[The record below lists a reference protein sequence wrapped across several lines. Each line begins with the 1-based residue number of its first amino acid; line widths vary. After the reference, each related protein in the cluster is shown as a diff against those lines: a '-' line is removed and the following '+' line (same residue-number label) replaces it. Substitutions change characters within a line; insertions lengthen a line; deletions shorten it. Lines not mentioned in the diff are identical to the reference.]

1 MKTGTANLPL
11 HPGRAPPWLF
21 RRMVGM
27 ARGIADV
34 IMSEYSQ
41 EEFLRR
47 ISDPYWFQA
56 FSCVL
61 GFDWHSSGTTTVT
74 CGALKE
80 ALDRTGIAVAGG
92 KGKASRKTPDEIAKI
107 CDVFS
112 LPNAERLAYSSRMAA
127 KVDSAAIQ
135 AGYQLYHH
143 VFLVSEKGDWAVV
156 QQGLSDGSGYARRYH
171 WLSDGVDSFVEEPH
185 TGIIGTRHEKV
196 LDMTS
201 DESMECRK
209 ASVDIAKDKS
219 FARMANPQ
227 KTLSDWSGAK
237 TLSMPSKI
245 NWKLM
250 GELYDFQPKNYEELL
265 AFRGVGP
272 ATVRALALASEL
284 IYGQAP
290 SWKDPVR
297 FSFAVGGKDGVPYPV
312 DRKAMDESIEILRT
326 GVENAKMGDKEKL
339 CALRKLKEFIPT
351 S

>member
-21 RRMVGM
+21 QRMVGM

-34 IMSEYSQ
+34 IVSEWSQ

-47 ISDPYWFQA
+47 ISDPCWFQA

-80 ALDRTGIAVAGG
+80 ALDGTGIAVAGG
-92 KGKASRKTPDEIAKI
+92 KGKASRKTPQEIEKI
-107 CDVFS
+107 CDDFS
-112 LPNAERLAYSSRMAA
+112 IPNAERLVYSSKMAA

-143 VFLVSEKGDWAVV
+143 VFLLSEKGDWAVV
-156 QQGLSDGSGYARRYH
+156 QQGLNNGSGYARRYH
-171 WLSDGVDSFVEEPH
+171 WLSDNLNSFVEEPH
-185 TGIIGTRHEKV
+185 SGIIGTKHDSV
-196 LDMTS
+196 LDMTAK
-201 DESMECRK
+201 ESEECRK
-209 ASVDIAKDKS
+209 TSVDLVKDKA
-219 FARMANPQ
+219 FARIANPQ
-227 KTLSDWSGAK
+227 KTLQDWAGTGK
-237 TLSMPSKI
+237 TLNMPSKI

-250 GELYDFQPKNYEELL
+250 GQLYDFQPKNYEELL

-272 ATVRALALASEL
+272 SAVRALALVSEL
-284 IYGQAP
+284 VYGQAP

-312 DRKAMDESIEILRT
+312 DRKVMDESIEILRT
-326 GVENAKMGDKEKL
+326 GVEQAKLGNKEKL
-339 CALRKLKEFIPT
+339 YALRRLKDFI